1 MQSAK
6 RTKTEKDTPEKALD
20 ISEIL
25 DRMREDQQQL
35 DRKIAEL
42 RCKTRTI
49 KGEGKMR
56 DGEG

>member
-1 MQSAK
+1 MQSIK
-6 RTKTEKDTPEKALD
+6 RTIIKKDTSEKAVD

-42 RCKTRTI
+42 KCKTRTI
-49 KGEGKMR
+49 KGEEKMR

>member
-1 MQSAK
+1 MQSVK
-6 RTKTEKDTPEKALD
+6 RTIPEKDTPEKSLD

-25 DRMREDQQQL
+25 DSMREDQQQL

-49 KGEGKMR
+49 KDEAKMR
-56 DGEG
+56 DGED